1 MMVYKIWNMNWVGIY
16 MNTKYVVYVSDIL
29 QRNVKLYE
37 IFCES

>member
-1 MMVYKIWNMNWVGIY
+1 